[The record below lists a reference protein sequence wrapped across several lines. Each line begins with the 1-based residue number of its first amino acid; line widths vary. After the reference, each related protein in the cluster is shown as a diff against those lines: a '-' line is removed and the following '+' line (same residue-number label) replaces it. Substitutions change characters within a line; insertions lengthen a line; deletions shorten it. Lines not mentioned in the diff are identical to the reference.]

1 MHVSWG
7 KYLALSK
14 VTETFLEMCYL
25 HTHLG
30 LLVSLGS

>member
-1 MHVSWG
+1 MHISWG

-14 VTETFLEMCYL
+14 VTEAFLEMCYL